1 MQCVSEFYDLFS
13 KTPIYC
19 ERADS
24 HPGGHQSWSGGWV
37 WTAGGGHTFSRDSAF
52 CPTCGT
58 QDVKSD
64 GLRERIEGDQ
74 CSTCDFWEER
84 AEAYSAGG
92 AFVAH
97 GRAYVLN
104 PQNPHGFGGRKVTVK
119 FFHGEAVGPTPG
131 LWDNGEVPHEWREL
145 MPDNAEIVWG

>member
-1 MQCVSEFYDLFS
+1 M
-13 KTPIYC
+13 
-19 ERADS
+19 
-24 HPGGHQSWSGGWV
+24 

-84 AEAYSAGG
+84 AEAYSAGR

-145 MPDNAEIVWG
+145 MPDNAEVVWG